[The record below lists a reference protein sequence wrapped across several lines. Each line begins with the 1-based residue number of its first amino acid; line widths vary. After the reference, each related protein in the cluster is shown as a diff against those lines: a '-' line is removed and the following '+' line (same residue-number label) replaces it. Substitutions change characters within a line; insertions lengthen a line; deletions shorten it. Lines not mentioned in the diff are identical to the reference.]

1 MRGQMSRNLQKLI
14 EIINKYSPNL
24 LVIEDITDELD
35 LVEDLG
41 MDSMSFVQL
50 VIDIEAE
57 FKIEFP
63 DEKLLIDY
71 IKKIKNLRECI
82 TNQLYNPNAQ

>member
-1 MRGQMSRNLQKLI
+1 MNIDKKLI

-71 IKKIKNLRECI
+71 IKKSRI
-82 TNQLYNPNAQ
+82 